1 MRGRRGGHSVILTRL
16 KEEYVKTFIIEREIP
31 GAAGLSEEELAN
43 IAQTSCDAMAS
54 IDRPYRWLHSYVAGD
69 KFYCVHSAGSE
80 EDVREHAR
88 VGGFPVDSV
97 TEVAAVV
104 DSGGPR
110 GMPA

>member
-1 MRGRRGGHSVILTRL
+1 
-16 KEEYVKTFIIEREIP
+16 
-31 GAAGLSEEELAN
+31 
-43 IAQTSCDAMAS
+43 
-54 IDRPYRWLHSYVAGD
+54 
-69 KFYCVHSAGSE
+69 VHSAGSE

-104 DSGGPR
+104 GSSGPR

>member
-1 MRGRRGGHSVILTRL
+1 
-16 KEEYVKTFIIEREIP
+16 VKTFIIEREIP
-31 GAAGLSEEELAN
+31 GASGLSEEELAN
-43 IAQTSCDAMAS
+43 IAQTSCDAITS

-104 DSGGPR
+104 GSSGPR